1 MKTIYKDNI
10 WRQIIHFVKEERW
23 DGEYTRE
30 TDLVKDLQLKG
41 DDAYEFICLFSKKF
55 NVDIVDFNFAFDSCI
70 LLLFFPLSFSTNSE
84 IRILVLSL
92 FKYDNTEFLCASK
105 PKLCLLV
112 ETR

>member
-41 DDAYEFICLFSKKF
+41 VDAEPPS
-55 NVDIVDFNFAFDSCI
+55 
-70 LLLFFPLSFSTNSE
+70 
-84 IRILVLSL
+84 
-92 FKYDNTEFLCASK
+92 
-105 PKLCLLV
+105 
-112 ETR
+112 

>member
-55 NVDIVDFNFAFDSCI
+55 NVDIVDFNLKTKRRKQEKNNTWGFRKRSEGRKISLI
-70 LLLFFPLSFSTNSE
+70 L
-84 IRILVLSL
+84 
-92 FKYDNTEFLCASK
+92 YH
-105 PKLCLLV
+105 
-112 ETR
+112 

>member
-55 NVDIVDFNFAFDSCI
+55 NVDIVDFNFEEYFYAEGDWIFPKI
-70 LLLFFPLSFSTNSE
+70 LGLILKQEKNNTWGFRKRSE
-84 IRILVLSL
+84 GRKISLIL
-92 FKYDNTEFLCASK
+92 YH
-105 PKLCLLV
+105 
-112 ETR
+112 